1 MHASVPHVRTLQY
14 LLQSICTRGISL
26 KELSVQL
33 EAIKKQ
39 TIRKDWRVTRVLG
52 KRFLA
57 DEIPYSMRWTCLE
70 LVALYVLDM
79 SYLFVLVSM
88 Q

>member
-1 MHASVPHVRTLQY
+1 MHARDLFERAK
-14 LLQSICTRGISL
+14 CTAGSYQKANDSQGLARHEGF
-26 KELSVQL
+26 
-33 EAIKKQ
+33 
-39 TIRKDWRVTRVLG
+39 G